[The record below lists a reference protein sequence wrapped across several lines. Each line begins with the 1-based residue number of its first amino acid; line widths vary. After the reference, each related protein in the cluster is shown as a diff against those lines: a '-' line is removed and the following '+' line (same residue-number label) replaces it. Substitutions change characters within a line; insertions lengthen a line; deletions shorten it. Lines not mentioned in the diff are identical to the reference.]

1 MRGWM
6 RRGEPPLPYRHP
18 PTERRGDRP
27 RWYDRYH
34 LLRRGGTR
42 MNPEFW
48 KARWK
53 ANRIG
58 FHQPEINRHL
68 KRFWSRL
75 GLRGEGRVFVPLCG
89 KSRDLCWLAEEGH
102 EVLGVELVEDAV
114 RAFHEENGLSCTP
127 CQEERFSR
135 WCSDRIEILCGDFF
149 DLTPVHLEGVRAV
162 YDRAALIALPAD
174 MRKRYVGHLLR
185 ILPRDAKILLLTLE
199 DGPARLPGPPFG
211 VPEGEVE
218 TAFGERFTIER
229 LLEGPIHLQ
238 GKSEPEAAVTEK
250 VYLLEPK

>member
-1 MRGWM
+1 
-6 RRGEPPLPYRHP
+6 
-18 PTERRGDRP
+18 
-27 RWYDRYH
+27 
-34 LLRRGGTR
+34 

-48 KARWK
+48 KARWQT
-53 ANRIG
+53 NRIG
-58 FHQPEINRHL
+58 FHQTEINRHL
-68 KRFWSRL
+68 KRFWPRL

-102 EVLGVELVEDAV
+102 EVVGVELAEEAV
-114 RAFHEENGLSCTP
+114 QAFHEENGLSCTP

-149 DLTPVHLEGVRAV
+149 DLTPAHLEGVRAV
-162 YDRAALIALPAD
+162 YDRAALIALPPD
-174 MRKRYVGHLLR
+174 LRKRYIGHMLR
-185 ILPRDAKILLLTLE
+185 ILPKEAKMLLLTLE
-199 DGPARLPGPPFG
+199 DGPARLPGPPFS

-218 TAFGERFTIER
+218 AAFGGRFTIER

-238 GKSEPEAAVTEK
+238 GKSGPEAAVTEK